1 MNAFVAFSPVPIAV
15 SCLIVLWAC
24 SSEQPQSGSQGGGG
38 VASAASGNS
47 GMALSAGGELAG
59 ALAGGG
65 VTNGGNQA
73 GATSITQAGAAGAAG
88 VGVLDPW
95 HDNWPQAGGPEGTWR
110 VSGHA
115 PTSFSVSLNQNILW
129 QAPLPGGGQGGI
141 AVWGDRLFLTTFE
154 PYTPG
159 ASKMS
164 ATILGHALDA
174 TTGKVLWSVKLTGTT
189 PSPMMYA
196 YSDSTSWT
204 PITDG
209 SHVWFFNSSGEM
221 GCWDFNGKEL
231 WRRSFPAPDEPFNKQ
246 HEPFLAGDAIVS
258 AEPLVSGEPGYSDDK
273 RIWNYLRGID
283 KLTGKT
289 LWISQDALTHYA
301 TAVSGRLAN
310 GDLSVLQGRGGP
322 HSVPERPIGL
332 TLSNLQPGHE
342 GESLWRFEPEQP
354 AGTPAVD
361 DGTTFE
367 ALYTMTWDEHYA
379 YAFRNA
385 PEEAHLV
392 IDIATGK
399 LLRTQSLAAQVD
411 VRQWDLAAK
420 KYVERLNV
428 SIRDV
433 PDSPAYAL
441 SPGQVLHV
449 HPNWHANLAVDGYH
463 YFSTMTNNRRNDH
476 APAGHSGPAHCLGR
490 VNVET
495 GKVELLEVP
504 VGVKREAG
512 KADEQVFG
520 QSLTTEVNDSAG
532 QDLAQEDRSRTDG
545 WEIPAFFGTPTAV
558 GDVLY
563 MTSMVGVVYVLD
575 AKAPVFDEHALLAV
589 ADLGPL
595 GKTWSLSSLSYSHGR
610 LYDRTSSG
618 VVCIAEKP

>member
-1 MNAFVAFSPVPIAV
+1 M
-15 SCLIVLWAC
+15 
-24 SSEQPQSGSQGGGG
+24 SSTGG
-38 VASAASGNS
+38 
-47 GMALSAGGELAG
+47 AG
-59 ALAGGG
+59 
-65 VTNGGNQA
+65 QA
-73 GATSITQAGAAGAAG
+73 GMSTVPSAGAAGMPA
-88 VGVLDPW
+88 VDPW

-110 VSGHA
+110 VSGKA
-115 PTSFSVSLNQNILW
+115 PTSFSVTLNQNIAW
-129 QAPLPGGGQGGI
+129 KAPLPGGGQGGI

-154 PYTPG
+154 PYTAG

-164 ATILGHALDA
+164 ANIVGHALDA
-174 TTGKVLWSVKLTGTT
+174 ASGKILWSVKLSGTT

-209 SHVWFFNSSGEM
+209 AHVWFFNSSGEM
-221 GCWDFNGKEL
+221 GCWDFAGKEV

-258 AEPLVSGEPGYSDDK
+258 AEPLAPGDAGYSDDK
-273 RIWNYLRGID
+273 NIWNYLRGID

-289 LWISQDALTHYA
+289 LWVSADALTHYA
-301 TAVSGRLAN
+301 TAVSGRLAS
-310 GDLSVLQGRGGP
+310 GALAVLHGRGGP
-322 HSVPERPIGL
+322 HGVPERPIGL
-332 TLSNLQPGHE
+332 SLTNLAAGHE
-342 GESLWRFEPEQP
+342 GESLWRFVPEQP
-354 AGTPAVD
+354 PNTPAID

-367 ALYTMTWDEHYA
+367 ALYTMTWDEHYG

-392 IDIATGK
+392 IDIASGK
-399 LLRTQSLAAQVD
+399 LLRSQSLAAKVD

-420 KYVERLNV
+420 KYVFRENV

-433 PDSPAYAL
+433 ADSPAYPL
-441 SPGQVLHV
+441 GQGEVLHV
-449 HPNWHANLAVDGYH
+449 HPNWHANLVVDGYH

-476 APAGHSGPAHCLGR
+476 APPGHSGPAHCVGR

-504 VGVKREAG
+504 VGVKRAPG
-512 KADEQVFG
+512 KPDELVYG
-520 QSLTTEVNDSAG
+520 QSLKTKVNDSAG
-532 QDLAQEDRSRTDG
+532 NDLAQEDRSRTDG

-575 AKAPVFDEHALLAV
+575 AKAAVFDEHALLSV

-595 GKTWSLSSLSYSHGR
+595 GETWSLNSLSYSRGQ
-610 LYDRTSSG
+610 LFERTSDS
-618 VVCIAEKP
+618 VICIAAKP